1 MKKSLFIAT
10 AVLSTLL
17 LVGCTQKEVTK
28 KVIPTKGLGSSID
41 NPIKTETNANRSN
54 VDKYGGTSDGYS
66 YDTDYD
72 RTENSLKNIYFDVDK
87 YIITPDKLSIIA
99 NNAKILKKYVKDGV
113 KIKIE
118 GNCDATGTDEY
129 NYALGLRRA
138 KATKEALITKGIKPS
153 NIVIVSLGE
162 SSPECTT
169 DYSSA
174 CYAKNRRVEFKV
186 LK

>member
-1 MKKSLFIAT
+1 MKRSLFIAT
-10 AVLSTLL
+10 VTSALL
-17 LVGCTQKEVTK
+17 LVGCAQKEISK
-28 KVIPTKGLGSSID
+28 KIPVSDKGL
-41 NPIKTETNANRSN
+41 NNQIKTDTNANRDN
-54 VDKYGGTSDGYS
+54 VDRYGGNTNGYN
-66 YDTDYD
+66 YDTNYD
-72 RTENSLKNIYFDVDK
+72 ATNNNVKNIYFDVDK
-87 YIITPDKLSIIA
+87 YIITPDKLSTISS
-99 NNAKILKKYVKDGV
+99 NAKVLEKDIKSGS

-138 KATKEALITKGIKPS
+138 KAAKEALVSKGIKPS

-169 DYSSA
+169 DYSSE

-186 LK
+186 LQ